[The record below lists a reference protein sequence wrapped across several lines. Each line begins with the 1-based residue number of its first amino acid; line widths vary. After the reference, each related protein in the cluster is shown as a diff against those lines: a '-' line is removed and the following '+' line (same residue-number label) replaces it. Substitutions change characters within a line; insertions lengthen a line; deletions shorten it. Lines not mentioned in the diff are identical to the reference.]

1 MESEKRSMLKRMSN
15 LQIIGFR
22 NTIQNSGL
30 KRTPQG
36 QGKRGKS
43 PSNCRYLLSLQ
54 AVDSQLHALAFL
66 SLFHN
71 QKAAETKIKIKLLT
85 IFVLKNN

>member
-1 MESEKRSMLKRMSN
+1 MESERRSVLKRMFN

-71 QKAAETKIKIKLLT
+71 QKAGETKR
-85 IFVLKNN
+85 KNKNKTSYHFCT